1 MPKFLR
7 KACPSRLPALASS
20 LATHNQVLTTTSF
33 STWRSSILSPA
44 WTITRDIR
52 DQKSNSMAKISPATI
67 TRDIRDQK
75 IKFDGENFRWASAV
89 SKQCGDDRP
98 QSSAAGENESDALM
112 KHRSMLPMEVWAIS
126 GMMRDAQEEYDGK
139 PEPAQPSLHRLASR
153 ARSRFRSLFNSASSR
168 KHSCSFC
175 QAATPS
181 RVVSSAPFGT

>member
-44 WTITRDIR
+44 W
-52 DQKSNSMAKISPATI
+52 TI

-139 PEPAQPSLHRLASR
+139 PEPAQPSLHRLAPR